1 MDFEN
6 TVRKE
11 IQNMINETLQE
22 IIFDGTIYRFGK
34 NKHAWYVA
42 HEYIFKEKKYFTLP
56 KKHHKVVDN
65 NRWFHVVFEHRVCTT
80 CSEEEDRCKG

>member
-6 TVRKE
+6 TIRTE

-42 HEYIFKEKKYFTLP
+42 HEYIFKDKK
-56 KKHHKVVDN
+56 
-65 NRWFHVVFEHRVCTT
+65 
-80 CSEEEDRCKG
+80 